1 MNWPG
6 TRFYRGTPAYL
17 KILDYF
23 GPEVLC
29 PDKTL
34 DRKRLRDAITRDPE
48 KKQMLEQF
56 RASGSVCADG
66 RGISEI
72 R

>member
-1 MNWPG
+1 M
-6 TRFYRGTPAYL
+6 TTLARRFSR
-17 KILDYF
+17 
-23 GPEVLC
+23 

-56 RASGSVCADG
+56 VHPEVFAQMAGEYQKSVERRDAV
-66 RGISEI
+66 IAVKYPFI
-72 R
+72 